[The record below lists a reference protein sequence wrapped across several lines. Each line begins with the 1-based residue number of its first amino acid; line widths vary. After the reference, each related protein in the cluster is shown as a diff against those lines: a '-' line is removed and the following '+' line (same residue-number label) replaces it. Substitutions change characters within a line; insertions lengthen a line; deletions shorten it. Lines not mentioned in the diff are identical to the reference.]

1 MQQEK
6 FGWTEVG
13 GDFLTPDG
21 KFQYLLTNIYSYE
34 VLLILQFRIVIKQD
48 NT

>member
-21 KFQYLLTNIYSYE
+21 KFQYRFYSYE